1 MTSSPVTVLDGPD
14 GVRAAVGTHL
24 GWSPWIDVDDDRL
37 GRFAEA
43 VDSADAVEF
52 LALSMS
58 NLFLPQI
65 VEVRGFSAGVNYGV
79 DEVRF
84 PARLTAGCRVR
95 GGAEL
100 VEVTDV
106 NGGLQTT
113 MLISIVR
120 DDEPEPVC
128 SIVSLSRWLH

>member
-1 MTSSPVTVLDGPD
+1 VTVLDGPD
-14 GVRAAVGTHL
+14 AIRAAVGAHL
-24 GWSPWIDVDDDRL
+24 GWSPWLDVDEVRL
-37 GRFAEA
+37 DEFARA
-43 VDSADAVEF
+43 VDSSDAVEY

-84 PARLTAGCRVR
+84 PTALSAGCRVR

-100 VEVTDV
+100 VDVTEV

-113 MLISIVR
+113 MHVTVVR
-120 DDEPEPVC
+120 DDDPEPVC
-128 SIVSLSRWLH
+128 TIVSLSRWLY